1 MKFVEGLV
9 KTEIFTTI
17 SYNIFGCESLVIR
30 KVILPSAKCY
40 YLLPNYIIICDI
52 IFNCLILNYL
62 KRNEIVITLSDDHIC

>member
-1 MKFVEGLV
+1 MKFVEGLL

-17 SYNIFGCESLVIR
+17 SHIFDCESLIIR
-30 KVILPSAKCY
+30 KMILPSAKCY

-62 KRNEIVITLSDDHIC
+62 KRNEIVITRSDDHIC